1 VRHFLPVR
9 VLAVT
14 TWFPTPVA
22 PVVGV
27 FVRKD
32 VAALSAH
39 HDVTVLHLAPPSAAA
54 SAPDTEDVDGVRVVR
69 VAMDPRR
76 LDHVLRAARAF
87 RRWEKELRPDVV
99 HSMAFSSLL
108 PLALRRPDTPWVH
121 TEHWSGLTAPDTV
134 GPLWRLI
141 APLTRVLRLPG
152 VVTAVCEYLARP
164 IRDIRKDR
172 PTLVV
177 PCIVP
182 LAEPLTP
189 RREGASPLRL
199 VAVGG
204 LIDRKDPLTAVETV
218 AELGRRGVVARL
230 SWVGDGP
237 LRRAVRDRAR
247 VAGVDDRVELVGSVP
262 AEAVGTHV
270 DEADVFL
277 LPTRADNFC
286 TAAAEALA
294 HGRPVVVGHRGGQA
308 EYVDDEVGALVYDQ
322 DAAAYA
328 DAVVAV
334 RDRLE
339 GVPAERIAARVGT
352 RFSEDVVLS
361 GYEQA
366 YAAAQSA

>member
-1 VRHFLPVR
+1 VR

-14 TWFPTPVA
+14 TWFPTPAVPVA
-22 PVVGV
+22 GV

-39 HDVTVLHLAPPSAAA
+39 HEVTLLHLAPPSAAA

-69 VAMDPRR
+69 VEMDPRR
-76 LDHVLRAARAF
+76 LDHVVRAARAF
-87 RRWEKELRPDVV
+87 PRLEKELRPDVV

-108 PLALRRPDTPWVH
+108 PLALRRPESPWVH
-121 TEHWSGLTAPDTV
+121 TEHWSGISAPDTL
-134 GPLWRLI
+134 GPLGRLI
-141 APLTRVLRLPG
+141 GPLTRLLRMPD

-182 LAEPLTP
+182 LAEPISP
-189 RREGASPLRL
+189 RREGVFPLRL
-199 VAVGG
+199 VGVGRLSNG
-204 LIDRKDPLTAVETV
+204 KDPLTAVETV
-218 AELGRRGVVARL
+218 AELGRRGVAARL

-237 LRRAVRDRAR
+237 LREAVRDRASS
-247 VAGVDDRVELVGSVP
+247 AGVDDRVELVGSVP
-262 AEAVGTHV
+262 ADAVGTHL

-277 LPTRADNFC
+277 LPTRSENFC
-286 TAAAEALA
+286 TAAAEAIA

-308 EYVDDEVGALVYDQ
+308 EYVDDEVGALVREQ

-334 RDRLE
+334 QDRLR

-352 RFSEDVVLS
+352 RFSEQAVLS

-366 YAAAQSA
+366 YVAAQSG